1 MKKEVYL
8 TILFDYY
15 EKLLSDSDRD
25 VFKDYYF
32 SNLSLGEISEN
43 NNISRA
49 AVHKKL
55 KKITEI
61 LYSYEG
67 KLKMYDKEQRILNV
81 LKNEDERRQIKEILN
96 D

>member
-55 KKITEI
+55 KKITELLC
-61 LYSYEG
+61 LYEE
-67 KLKMYDKEQRILNV
+67 KLKLYDKEQRILNV